1 MIPHYLKTTNCPYE
15 LYADPTM
22 GVYSALGMGKTLDLG
37 FRKPEYIQQAAW
49 KSVVSSVWQGLS
61 WKHGGFATKG
71 GDFWQVGSE
80 WLFQKTVEKGGEG
93 SSGSGKRRWE
103 VKWCHRMQNTRDHA
117 ELPEIR
123 RVLGLDAAS
132 EVISMRYEHRVTT
145 EPSIISTSS
154 GGEKSNKDGVITSR
168 SNSVKFPR
176 RLSWRGRSHSLY
188 GSLKGKTKRDSSAGG
203 YEKLLEDEG
212 LMETPLPRRDSSIEV
227 L

>member
-1 MIPHYLKTTNCPYE
+1 
-15 LYADPTM
+15 
-22 GVYSALGMGKTLDLG
+22 
-37 FRKPEYIQQAAW
+37 
-49 KSVVSSVWQGLS
+49 
-61 WKHGGFATKG
+61 
-71 GDFWQVGSE
+71 
-80 WLFQKTVEKGGEG
+80 
-93 SSGSGKRRWE
+93 
-103 VKWCHRMQNTRDHA
+103 MQNTRDHA

-132 EVISMRYEHRVTT
+132 EVISMRYEHLVTT
-145 EPSIISTSS
+145 EPSIISTSWD
-154 GGEKSNKDGVITSR
+154 GEKSNKDGVITSR

-176 RLSWRGRSHSLY
+176 KLSWRSRSHSLT